1 MGATYPEGP
10 QCGNLSPMKR
20 GLIGT
25 LVVCLVLAGC
35 SDFTDSVEEAVD
47 EDVICPTVESTH
59 DDIEREI
66 RDLQKDLEAQKQEN
80 ADIRAQGGLDSDESL
95 ELRLSEAFI
104 QEDIDRLLLKLAYVV
119 TGNTS
124 CFEPG
129 YVADAEILIEEYREQ

>member
-1 MGATYPEGP
+1 MGATYPEEP

-25 LVVCLVLAGC
+25 LVACFVLAGC
-35 SDFTDSVEEAVD
+35 SDFADSVEEAVD

-104 QEDIDRLLLKLAYVV
+104 QEDIDRLLSKLAYVV

-129 YVADAEILIEEYREQ
+129 YVADAEVFIEEYREQ